1 MQDIIPLN
9 FVGSTPFLTV
19 DGESVSLSEALQYL
33 KQAGGFQRALGEI
46 LRQYIIDKELQTR
59 DEIQVDDFRVDQA
72 LLDFRNQSQ
81 LNDPELLQKWLV
93 ANGIS
98 YTEFRNQIALGIKGE
113 KLKNE
118 VTHDKLKSYFEQE
131 KPLLDQVVLSRIILE
146 DAEKAEEIGQQ
157 IRQDPTQFESLA
169 REHSITNDK
178 ARNGLMGVVRK
189 GTLPEIL
196 RTEIAQAEAGAV
208 VGPLAIDNRYCLFRV
223 EEILPAT
230 LDEPLK
236 QELKNQLFEKW
247 IQERL
252 KEKKIKLEVK

>member
-33 KQAGGFQRALGEI
+33 KQAGGFQRTLGEI

-59 DEIQVDDFRVDQA
+59 GEIQVDDFRVDQA

-81 LNDPELLQKWLV
+81 LNDPELLQKWLA

-98 YTEFRNQIALGIKGE
+98 YTEFRHQITLGLKGE

-118 VTHDKLKSYFEQE
+118 VTNDKLKSYFEQE

-146 DAEKAEEIGQQ
+146 DADTAKDIAQQ
-157 IRQDPTQFESLA
+157 ISQDPNKFESLA
-169 REHSITNDK
+169 KEHSITNDK

-196 RTEIAQAEAGAV
+196 RTEIAQAEVGAII
-208 VGPLAIDNRYCLFRV
+208 GPLAIDNRHCLFRV

-236 QELKNQLFEKW
+236 QELKNQLFEQW

>member
-1 MQDIIPLN
+1 MPEIIPLN

-19 DGESVSLSEALQYL
+19 DSESVSLSEALQYL
-33 KQAGGFQRALGEI
+33 KQAGGFQRTLGEI

-59 DEIQVDDFRVDQA
+59 EEIQVDDFRVDQA

-81 LNDPELLQKWLV
+81 LNDPELLQKWLA

-98 YTEFRNQIALGIKGE
+98 YSEFRHQIALGIKIE

-118 VTHDKLKSYFEQE
+118 VTSNDLESYFAEQ

-146 DAEKAEEIGQQ
+146 DAEKAEKIAQEINQE
-157 IRQDPTQFESLA
+157 PTKFESLA
-169 REHSITNDK
+169 KDHSITNDK

-196 RTEIAQAEAGAV
+196 QTEIAQAEAGAII
-208 VGPLAIDNRYCLFRV
+208 GPLAIDRRHCLFRV

-236 QELKNQLFEKW
+236 QELKNQLFEQW
-247 IQERL
+247 IQKRM